1 MLTLIPNWVGPIAVP
16 YGSLAV
22 ACGPLD
28 RPSHATSVKLMVIK
42 VAAAI
47 SVLIVAAGAVLLL
60 ES

>member
-1 MLTLIPNWVGPIAVP
+1 LPYRMDRSRLGAGHSTPVP
-16 YGSLAV
+16 RHI
-22 ACGPLD
+22 C
-28 RPSHATSVKLMVIK
+28 KLMVIK